1 MMENDG
7 RRSAG
12 ATILYGL
19 IAFGGTLTLLDN
31 LGLYDVTDVVDV
43 DENHSEATNVR
54 PQHKQNRQYGCCNVY
69 DYLGCFRWRGG
80 PRWTV
85 RPTLVDSTIEP
96 TNETQSVYVD
106 VTGIDD
112 MNGSGPV
119 SVDVSI
125 TGLNASDDTLN
136 GTTVDSQTLSVT
148 QGNVSTYDYTLNQ
161 SDIDDY
167 DELQIDSSVVTDGD
181 ESLIDS
187 VDWGGSLVENAGGAG
202 GGLGG
207 VGSIAGIPILDLWR

>member
-1 MMENDG
+1 MFDRNTSKIGSMAVVTFMII
-7 RRSAG
+7 SAVFAGG
-12 ATILYGL
+12 A
-19 IAFGGTLTLLDN
+19 AAQMD
-31 LGLYDVTDVVDV
+31 
-43 DENHSEATNVR
+43 S
-54 PQHKQNRQYGCCNVY
+54 
-69 DYLGCFRWRGG
+69 
-80 PRWTV
+80 
-85 RPTLVDSTIEP
+85 PTLVDSTIEP

-187 VDWGGSLVENAGGAG
+187 VDWGSLVENAGGAG

-207 VGSIAGIPILDLWR
+207 DGGLTGMAAIVVLAFAAIVATRGDDS

>member
-1 MMENDG
+1 MD
-7 RRSAG
+7 S
-12 ATILYGL
+12 
-19 IAFGGTLTLLDN
+19 
-31 LGLYDVTDVVDV
+31 
-43 DENHSEATNVR
+43 
-54 PQHKQNRQYGCCNVY
+54 
-69 DYLGCFRWRGG
+69 
-80 PRWTV
+80 
-85 RPTLVDSTIEP
+85 PTLVDSTIEP

-187 VDWGGSLVENAGGAG
+187 VDWGSLVENAGGRPVAG
-202 GGLGG
+202 S
-207 VGSIAGIPILDLWR
+207 VGSARSPASQFWTCGGDRRILHLHGTRQMTRQMTATQPDSEGLTRRG

>member
-1 MMENDG
+1 MD
-7 RRSAG
+7 S
-12 ATILYGL
+12 
-19 IAFGGTLTLLDN
+19 
-31 LGLYDVTDVVDV
+31 
-43 DENHSEATNVR
+43 
-54 PQHKQNRQYGCCNVY
+54 
-69 DYLGCFRWRGG
+69 
-80 PRWTV
+80 
-85 RPTLVDSTIEP
+85 PTLVDSTIEP

-181 ESLIDS
+181 ESLIDLS
-187 VDWGGSLVENAGGAG
+187 TGARLSRMRAVPVAGLVGRPRSPA
-202 GGLGG
+202 
-207 VGSIAGIPILDLWR
+207 SQFLDLWQ

>member
-1 MMENDG
+1 MFDRNTSKIGSMAVVTFMII
-7 RRSAG
+7 SAVFAGG
-12 ATILYGL
+12 A
-19 IAFGGTLTLLDN
+19 AAQMD
-31 LGLYDVTDVVDV
+31 
-43 DENHSEATNVR
+43 S
-54 PQHKQNRQYGCCNVY
+54 
-69 DYLGCFRWRGG
+69 
-80 PRWTV
+80 
-85 RPTLVDSTIEP
+85 PTLVDSTIEP
-96 TNETQSVYVD
+96 NETQSVYVD

-187 VDWGGSLVENAGGAG
+187 VDWGSLVENAGGAG

-207 VGSIAGIPILDLWR
+207 VGSIAGIPILDLWQ

>member
-1 MMENDG
+1 MFDRNTSKIGSMAVVTFMII
-7 RRSAG
+7 SAVFAGG
-12 ATILYGL
+12 A
-19 IAFGGTLTLLDN
+19 AAQMD
-31 LGLYDVTDVVDV
+31 
-43 DENHSEATNVR
+43 S
-54 PQHKQNRQYGCCNVY
+54 
-69 DYLGCFRWRGG
+69 
-80 PRWTV
+80 
-85 RPTLVDSTIEP
+85 PTLVDSTIEP

-148 QGNVSTYDYTLNQ
+148 QGNVATYDYSLKQ

-181 ESLIDS
+181 ESLIAS
-187 VDWGGSLVENAGGAG
+187 VDWGTLTKTVGGAG
-202 GGLGG
+202 GPLGG
-207 VGSIAGIPILDLWR
+207 LGSIAGIPIIGIVAVIGGYFIFMMRD

>member
-1 MMENDG
+1 
-7 RRSAG
+7 
-12 ATILYGL
+12 
-19 IAFGGTLTLLDN
+19 
-31 LGLYDVTDVVDV
+31 
-43 DENHSEATNVR
+43 
-54 PQHKQNRQYGCCNVY
+54 
-69 DYLGCFRWRGG
+69 
-80 PRWTV
+80 
-85 RPTLVDSTIEP
+85 
-96 TNETQSVYVD
+96 
-106 VTGIDD
+106 

-187 VDWGGSLVENAGGAG
+187 VDWGSLVENAGGAG

-207 VGSIAGIPILDLWR
+207 VGSIAGIPIFGLVAVIGGYFIFMGLDR

>member
-1 MMENDG
+1 MD
-7 RRSAG
+7 S
-12 ATILYGL
+12 
-19 IAFGGTLTLLDN
+19 
-31 LGLYDVTDVVDV
+31 
-43 DENHSEATNVR
+43 
-54 PQHKQNRQYGCCNVY
+54 
-69 DYLGCFRWRGG
+69 
-80 PRWTV
+80 
-85 RPTLVDSTIEP
+85 PTLVDSTIEP

-136 GTTVDSQTLSVT
+136 GTTVDSQTLCYT

-187 VDWGGSLVENAGGAG
+187 VDWGSLVENAGGAG
-202 GGLGG
+202 GGPRWGRLDRRHPNFWTC
-207 VGSIAGIPILDLWR
+207 GSDRRILHLHGTRQMTRQMTATQPDSEGLTRRG

>member
-1 MMENDG
+1 MMD
-7 RRSAG
+7 S
-12 ATILYGL
+12 
-19 IAFGGTLTLLDN
+19 
-31 LGLYDVTDVVDV
+31 
-43 DENHSEATNVR
+43 
-54 PQHKQNRQYGCCNVY
+54 
-69 DYLGCFRWRGG
+69 
-80 PRWTV
+80 
-85 RPTLVDSTIEP
+85 PTLVDSTIEP

-119 SVDVSI
+119 SVVDVSI

-187 VDWGGSLVENAGGAG
+187 VDWGSLVENAGGAG

-207 VGSIAGIPILDLWR
+207 VGSIAGIPIFGLVAVIGGYFIFMGLDR